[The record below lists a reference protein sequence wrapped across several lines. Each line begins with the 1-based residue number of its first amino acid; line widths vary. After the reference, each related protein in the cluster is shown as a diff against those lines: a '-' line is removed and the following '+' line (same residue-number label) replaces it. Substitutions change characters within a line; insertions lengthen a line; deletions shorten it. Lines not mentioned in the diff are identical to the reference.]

1 MRNVAGTGFSAGGG
15 IAASK
20 PGGASNALRAEALGA
35 RLPPL
40 VVAADRVA
48 ATVLQGV
55 HGRRRSGQGDAFWQ
69 FRPFLPGDP
78 AGRIDWRQS
87 AKSDRLFIRETEW
100 EAAQTVALWRD
111 ASASMAWR
119 SGPAVPPKR
128 ERAELLL
135 LATASLLLRGGEQV
149 RLIGD
154 PGRNHTGR
162 AGLEAVAGA
171 LGQAAAAPPPGTGRG
186 ADAATAVAGEP
197 GVPPNDPAL
206 PRHAR
211 AVLFGDFLSPLDEI
225 RRSVSALAGRPL
237 RGHLVQI
244 LDPAEETLPYRGRIR
259 FEGLEAEAPSLV
271 PRVEGVRELYEE
283 RLQLHRAGVAAIAA
297 AAGWGFLT
305 HRTDQPPGQVMLALW
320 QALAPQ

>member
-1 MRNVAGTGFSAGGG
+1 LRSAG
-15 IAASK
+15 A
-20 PGGASNALRAEALGA
+20 GAGSAALRAEALGA

-69 FRPFLPGDP
+69 FRPFVAGDP
-78 AGRIDWRQS
+78 AGRVDWRQS
-87 AKSDRLFIRETEW
+87 GKSDRLFIRETEW

-119 SGPAVPPKR
+119 SGPAVPLKK

-135 LATASLLLRGGEQV
+135 LATASLLLRGGERV
-149 RLIGD
+149 RLIGAGAS
-154 PGRNHTGR
+154 GRNHAGR
-162 AGLEAVAGA
+162 AGLQAVADA
-171 LGQAAAAPPPGTGRG
+171 LGHASPDAEGG
-186 ADAATAVAGEP
+186 A
-197 GVPPNDPAL
+197 GVPPFDPAL

-211 AVLFGDFLSPLDEI
+211 AVLFGDFLSPLEDI
-225 RRSVSALAGRPL
+225 RRSVSALAARPL

-271 PRVEGVRELYEE
+271 PRVERVREVYEE
-283 RLQLHRAGVAAIAA
+283 RLRLHRAGVAAIAA

-305 HRTDQPPGQVMLALW
+305 HRTDQPAGQVLLALW

>member
-1 MRNVAGTGFSAGGG
+1 LRRSAGGS
-15 IAASK
+15 A
-20 PGGASNALRAEALGA
+20 ALRAEALGA

-55 HGRRRSGQGDAFWQ
+55 HGRRRAGQGDAFWQ
-69 FRPFLPGDP
+69 FRPFLPGD
-78 AGRIDWRQS
+78 AAARVDWRQS
-87 AKSDRLFIRETEW
+87 AKSDRLFVRETEW

-119 SGPAVPPKR
+119 SGPALPVKR

-135 LATASLLLRGGEQV
+135 LATASLLLRGGERV
-149 RLIGD
+149 RLIGG
-154 PGRNHTGR
+154 PRRNHAGR
-162 AGLEAVAGA
+162 AGLQAVADA
-171 LGQAAAAPPPGTGRG
+171 LGRLGAPDGTAR
-186 ADAATAVAGEP
+186 AEGEP
-197 GVPPNDPAL
+197 GVPVFDPAL

-211 AVLFGDFLSPLDEI
+211 AVLFGDFLSPLDDI
-225 RRSVSALAGRPL
+225 RRSVSALAALPL
-237 RGHLVQI
+237 RGHLVEI

-271 PRVEGVRELYEE
+271 PRVERVREVYEE
-283 RLQLHRAGVAAIAA
+283 RLRLHRAGVAAIAA
-297 AAGWGFLT
+297 AAGWGFLM
-305 HRTDQPPGQVMLALW
+305 HRTDQPPGQVLLALW

>member
-1 MRNVAGTGFSAGGG
+1 MRNGAAGGG
-15 IAASK
+15 S
-20 PGGASNALRAEALGA
+20 PALRAEALGA

-40 VVAADRVA
+40 VAAADRVA

-69 FRPFLPGDP
+69 FRPFVPGDP
-78 AGRIDWRQS
+78 AARVDWRQS

-119 SGPAVPPKR
+119 SGPAVPLKK

-135 LATASLLLRGGEQV
+135 LATASLLLRGGERV
-149 RLIGD
+149 RLIGAGAS
-154 PGRNHTGR
+154 GRNHAGRTG
-162 AGLEAVAGA
+162 LQAVADA
-171 LGQAAAAPPPGTGRG
+171 LGHASP
-186 ADAATAVAGEP
+186 DAEGEA
-197 GVPPNDPAL
+197 GVPPFDPAL

-211 AVLFGDFLSPLDEI
+211 AVLFGDFLSPLEDI
-225 RRSVSALAGRPL
+225 RRSVSALAARPL

-271 PRVEGVRELYEE
+271 PRVERVREVYEE
-283 RLQLHRAGVAAIAA
+283 RLRLHRAGVAAIAA

-305 HRTDQPPGQVMLALW
+305 HRTDQPAGQVLLALW

>member
-1 MRNVAGTGFSAGGG
+1 MRSAGARGFSAGGG

-20 PGGASNALRAEALGA
+20 PGAASTALRAEALGA

-48 ATVLQGV
+48 ATVMQGV

-69 FRPFLPGDP
+69 FRPFVTGDVP
-78 AGRIDWRQS
+78 ARIDWRQS

-111 ASASMAWR
+111 ASPSMAWR
-119 SGPAVPPKR
+119 SGPAVPNKR

-154 PGRNHTGR
+154 PGRNHAGH
-162 AGLEAVAGA
+162 AGLEAVANA
-171 LGQAAAAPPPGTGRG
+171 LGHRAAAPAGTGASG
-186 ADAATAVAGEP
+186 AEEP

-211 AVLFGDFLSPLDEI
+211 AVLFGDFLSPLDDI
-225 RRSVSALAGRPL
+225 RRSVSALAARPL

-271 PRVEGVRELYEE
+271 PRVENVRELYEE

-305 HRTDQPPGQVMLALW
+305 HRTDQPPGQVLLALW

>member
-1 MRNVAGTGFSAGGG
+1 MRNGAAGGG
-15 IAASK
+15 S
-20 PGGASNALRAEALGA
+20 PALRAEALGA

-40 VVAADRVA
+40 VAAADRVA

-69 FRPFLPGDP
+69 FRPFVPGDP
-78 AGRIDWRQS
+78 AARVDWRQS

-119 SGPAVPPKR
+119 SGPAVPLKK

-135 LATASLLLRGGEQV
+135 LATASLLLRGGERV
-149 RLIGD
+149 RLIGAGAS
-154 PGRNHTGR
+154 GRNHTGR
-162 AGLEAVAGA
+162 AGLQAVADA
-171 LGQAAAAPPPGTGRG
+171 LGHALPDAEGR
-186 ADAATAVAGEP
+186 A
-197 GVPPNDPAL
+197 GVPPFDPAL

-211 AVLFGDFLSPLDEI
+211 AVLFGDFLSPLEDI
-225 RRSVSALAGRPL
+225 RRSVSALAARPL

-271 PRVEGVRELYEE
+271 PRVERVREVYEE
-283 RLQLHRAGVAAIAA
+283 RLRLHRAGVAAIAA

-305 HRTDQPPGQVMLALW
+305 HRTDQPAGQVLLALW

>member
-1 MRNVAGTGFSAGGG
+1 LPSAGS
-15 IAASK
+15 A
-20 PGGASNALRAEALGA
+20 ALRAEALGA

-40 VVAADRVA
+40 VVSADRVA

-69 FRPFLPGDP
+69 FRPFLPGDS
-78 AGRIDWRQS
+78 AARVDWRQS

-100 EAAQTVALWRD
+100 EAAQTVALWGD

-119 SGPAVPPKR
+119 SGPAVPLKR

-135 LATASLLLRGGEQV
+135 LATASLLLRGGERV
-149 RLIGD
+149 RLIGGQ
-154 PGRNHTGR
+154 GRSHAGR
-162 AGLEAVAGA
+162 AGLEAVADA
-171 LGQAAAAPPPGTGRG
+171 LGRAAPVGG
-186 ADAATAVAGEP
+186 AEAEER
-197 GVPPNDPAL
+197 GVPPSDPTL

-211 AVLFGDFLSPLDEI
+211 AVLFGDFLSPLEEI
-225 RRSVSALAGRPL
+225 RQSVSTLAARPL

-271 PRVEGVRELYEE
+271 PRVERVRELYEE
-283 RLQLHRAGVAAIAA
+283 RLRLHRAGVAAIAS

-305 HRTDQPPGQVMLALW
+305 HRTDQPAGQVLLALW

>member
-1 MRNVAGTGFSAGGG
+1 LRNPGTAGLSTSGGVSA
-15 IAASK
+15 AK
-20 PGGASNALRAEALGA
+20 PGGASTALRAEALGT

-48 ATVLQGV
+48 ATVMQGV

-69 FRPFLPGDP
+69 FRPFVTGDVP
-78 AGRIDWRQS
+78 ARIDWRQS

-119 SGPAVPPKR
+119 SGPAVPLKR

-149 RLIGD
+149 RLVGE

-162 AGLEAVAGA
+162 AGLEAVADV
-171 LGQAAAAPPPGTGRG
+171 LGRGGAAAAPAAEGG
-186 ADAATAVAGEP
+186 AAGP
-197 GVPPNDPAL
+197 GVPPDDPAL

-211 AVLFGDFLSPLDEI
+211 TVLFGDFLSPLDEI

-297 AAGWGFLT
+297 AAGWGFLS
-305 HRTDQPPGQVMLALW
+305 HRTDQPPGQVLLALW

>member
-1 MRNVAGTGFSAGGG
+1 MRNGAAGG
-15 IAASK
+15 S
-20 PGGASNALRAEALGA
+20 PALRAEALGA

-69 FRPFLPGDP
+69 FRPFVPGDP
-78 AGRIDWRQS
+78 AARVDWRQS

-119 SGPAVPPKR
+119 SGPAVPLKK

-135 LATASLLLRGGEQV
+135 LATASLLLRGGERV
-149 RLIGD
+149 RLIGAGAS
-154 PGRNHTGR
+154 GRNHAGR
-162 AGLEAVAGA
+162 AGLQAVADA
-171 LGQAAAAPPPGTGRG
+171 LGHASP
-186 ADAATAVAGEP
+186 DAEGEA
-197 GVPPNDPAL
+197 GVPPFDPAL

-211 AVLFGDFLSPLDEI
+211 AVLFGDFLSPLEDI
-225 RRSVSALAGRPL
+225 RRSVSALAARPL
-237 RGHLVQI
+237 RGHLVQM

-271 PRVEGVRELYEE
+271 PRVERVREVYEE
-283 RLQLHRAGVAAIAA
+283 RLRLHRAGVAAIAA

-305 HRTDQPPGQVMLALW
+305 HRTDQPAGQVLLALW

>member
-1 MRNVAGTGFSAGGG
+1 LRSAAAGGG
-15 IAASK
+15 
-20 PGGASNALRAEALGA
+20 GASGPGAAPTALRAEALGA

-48 ATVLQGV
+48 ATVMQGV

-69 FRPFLPGDP
+69 FRPFVTGDVP
-78 AGRIDWRQS
+78 ARIDWRQS

-135 LATASLLLRGGEQV
+135 VATASLLLRGGEQV
-149 RLIGD
+149 RLVGE

-162 AGLEAVAGA
+162 AGLEAVANA
-171 LGQAAAAPPPGTGRG
+171 LGRG
-186 ADAATAVAGEP
+186 AATPAAAAGEP
-197 GVPPNDPAL
+197 GVPPDDPAL

-225 RRSVSALAGRPL
+225 RRAVSALAGRPL
-237 RGHLVQI
+237 RGHLVQV
-244 LDPAEETLPYRGRIR
+244 LDPAEETLPYRGRVR

-271 PRVEGVRELYEE
+271 PRVENVRELYEE
-283 RLQLHRAGVAAIAA
+283 RLRLHRAGVAAIAA

-305 HRTDQPPGQVMLALW
+305 HRTDQPPGQVLLALW

>member
-1 MRNVAGTGFSAGGG
+1 LRNPGTAGLSTSGGVSA
-15 IAASK
+15 AK
-20 PGGASNALRAEALGA
+20 PGGASTALRAEALGT

-48 ATVLQGV
+48 ATVMQGV

-69 FRPFLPGDP
+69 FRPFVTGDVP
-78 AGRIDWRQS
+78 ARIDWRQS

-111 ASASMAWR
+111 ASPSMAWR
-119 SGPAVPPKR
+119 SGPVVPNKR

-154 PGRNHTGR
+154 VGRNHTGR
-162 AGLEAVAGA
+162 AGLEAVANA
-171 LGQAAAAPPPGTGRG
+171 LVGRSAAPA
-186 ADAATAVAGEP
+186 ADGGGSAQGEA

-211 AVLFGDFLSPLDEI
+211 TVLFGDFLSPLDDI

-271 PRVEGVRELYEE
+271 PRVENVRDLYEE
-283 RLQLHRAGVAAIAA
+283 RLHLHRAGVAAIAA

-305 HRTDQPPGQVMLALW
+305 HRTDQPPGQVLLALW

>member
-1 MRNVAGTGFSAGGG
+1 MRSGGGAGLSVSGG
-15 IAASK
+15 IAASR
-20 PGGASNALRAEALGA
+20 PGRGSAALRAEALGA

-69 FRPFLPGDP
+69 FRPFLPGDQ
-78 AGRIDWRQS
+78 AARVDWRQS

-111 ASASMAWR
+111 GSASMAWR
-119 SGPAVPPKR
+119 SGPAVPLKR

-135 LATASLLLRGGEQV
+135 LATTSLLLRGGERV
-149 RLIGD
+149 RLIGGAGTG
-154 PGRNHTGR
+154 PGNSGSGRSHAGR
-162 AGLEAVAGA
+162 AGLQAVADALGRAVAGA
-171 LGQAAAAPPPGTGRG
+171 GEAGLPSADPG
-186 ADAATAVAGEP
+186 
-197 GVPPNDPAL
+197 L

-211 AVLFGDFLSPLDEI
+211 TVLFGDFLSPLEDI
-225 RRSVSALAGRPL
+225 RRSVAALAAVPL
-237 RGHLVQI
+237 RGHLVEI
-244 LDPAEETLPYRGRIR
+244 LDPAEETLPYNGRIR

-271 PRVEGVRELYEE
+271 PRVERVRGLYEE
-283 RLQLHRAGVAAIAA
+283 RLRLHRAGVAAIAA

-305 HRTDQPPGQVMLALW
+305 HRTDQPPGQVLLALW

>member
-1 MRNVAGTGFSAGGG
+1 MPSAGS
-15 IAASK
+15 AA
-20 PGGASNALRAEALGA
+20 LQAEALGA

-40 VVAADRVA
+40 VVAADRIA
-48 ATVLQGV
+48 ATVQQGV

-69 FRPFLPGDP
+69 FRPFLPGDS
-78 AGRIDWRQS
+78 AARVDWRQS

-119 SGPAVPPKR
+119 SGPAVTLKR

-135 LATASLLLRGGEQV
+135 LATASLLLRGGERV
-149 RLIGD
+149 RLIGGS
-154 PGRNHTGR
+154 GRNHAGR
-162 AGLEAVAGA
+162 AGLEAVADA
-171 LGQAAAAPPPGTGRG
+171 LGRAAPGG
-186 ADAATAVAGEP
+186 GEEA
-197 GVPPNDPAL
+197 GVPPNDPTL

-225 RRSVSALAGRPL
+225 KESVSALAARPL
-237 RGHLVQI
+237 RGHIVQI

-271 PRVEGVRELYEE
+271 PRVERVRELYEE
-283 RLQLHRAGVAAIAA
+283 RLRLHRAGVAAIAA

-305 HRTDQPPGQVMLALW
+305 HRTDQPAGQVLLALW

>member
-1 MRNVAGTGFSAGGG
+1 MRSSGPDAGRASSEGG
-15 IAASK
+15 IAIPK
-20 PGGASNALRAEALGA
+20 PGATALRAEALGA

-48 ATVLQGV
+48 ATVMQGV

-69 FRPFLPGDP
+69 FRPFLQGDS
-78 AGRIDWRQS
+78 AARIDWRQS

-111 ASASMAWR
+111 ASPSMAWR
-119 SGPAVPPKR
+119 SGPAVPVKR
-128 ERAELLL
+128 DRAELLL

-149 RLIGD
+149 RLVGD

-162 AGLEAVAGA
+162 AGLEAVAAA
-171 LGQAAAAPPPGTGRG
+171 LGMAAAPH
-186 ADAATAVAGEP
+186 DAGEAPGAETP
-197 GVPPNDPAL
+197 GVPPDDPAL

-211 AVLFGDFLSPLDEI
+211 AVMFGDFLSPLDDI
-225 RRSVSALAGRPL
+225 RRSVSLLAGRPL

-259 FEGLEAEAPSLV
+259 FEGLEAELPSLV
-271 PRVEGVRELYEE
+271 PRVERVRELYEE
-283 RLQLHRAGVAAIAA
+283 RLRLHRAGVAAIAA

-305 HRTDQPPGQVMLALW
+305 HRTDQPPGQVLLALW

>member
-1 MRNVAGTGFSAGGG
+1 M
-15 IAASK
+15 
-20 PGGASNALRAEALGA
+20 
-35 RLPPL
+35 
-40 VVAADRVA
+40 
-48 ATVLQGV
+48 QGV

-69 FRPFLPGDP
+69 FRPFVTGDVP
-78 AGRIDWRQS
+78 ARIDWRQS

-111 ASASMAWR
+111 ASPSMAWR

-154 PGRNHTGR
+154 PGRNHTGH
-162 AGLEAVAGA
+162 AGLEAVANA
-171 LGQAAAAPPPGTGRG
+171 LGHKARMAPAQGGGTAA
-186 ADAATAVAGEP
+186 EP
-197 GVPPNDPAL
+197 GVPPDDPAL

-225 RRSVSALAGRPL
+225 RRSVSALAARPL

-271 PRVEGVRELYEE
+271 PRVENVRELYEE
-283 RLQLHRAGVAAIAA
+283 RLHLHRAGVAAIAA

-305 HRTDQPPGQVMLALW
+305 HRTDQPSGQVLLALW